1 METLKCYVCKR
12 TQPKSEFQTF
22 KSCQSCR
29 KKKSSKKDTVP
40 ISQLQIVEIVNKIE
54 PVKIEPVKIE
64 PVKIEPVKI
73 EWCLLSNKWIRK
85 GEEQRLHRLL
95 LKKVN
100 RQFLFRCSFPVHKYL
115 TKELMV
121 DIRDI

>member
-40 ISQLQIVEIVNKIE
+40 ISQLQIVEIVN
-54 PVKIEPVKIE
+54 KIE